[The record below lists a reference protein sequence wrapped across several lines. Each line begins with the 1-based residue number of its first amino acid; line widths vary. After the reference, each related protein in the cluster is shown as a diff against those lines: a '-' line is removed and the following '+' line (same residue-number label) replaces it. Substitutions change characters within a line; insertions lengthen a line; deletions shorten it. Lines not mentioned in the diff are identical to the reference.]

1 MYKAIFQS
9 LLNLRFLDE
18 VQPNYVTNVGD
29 GQLFG
34 GLAVSEQQDG
44 LVYYFDSTTDITQLL
59 PSEAMIAHLLEQQT
73 LGDFDSIHAQL
84 HPFNE

>member
-9 LLNLRFLDE
+9 LLNLRFSDE
-18 VQPNYVTNVGD
+18 MQPNDVTNVGA

-44 LVYYFDSTTDITQLL
+44 LISFFDSTTDITQLL

-84 HPFNE
+84 HQFKE

>member
-9 LLNLRFLDE
+9 LLNLRFSDE
-18 VQPNYVTNVGD
+18 MQPNYVTNVGA
-29 GQLFG
+29 GQLLG
-34 GLAVSEQQDG
+34 GLAVFEQQDG
-44 LVYYFDSTTDITQLL
+44 LVSYFDSTIDITQLL
-59 PSEAMIAHLLEQQT
+59 PSQAMIAHLLEQQT

>member
-1 MYKAIFQS
+1 M
-9 LLNLRFLDE
+9 
-18 VQPNYVTNVGD
+18 QPNYVTNVGA
-29 GQLFG
+29 GQLLG

-44 LVYYFDSTTDITQLL
+44 LVSYFDSTTDITQLL

>member
-9 LLNLRFLDE
+9 LLNIRFSDE
-18 VQPNYVTNVGD
+18 MQPNYVTNVGA
-29 GQLFG
+29 GQLLG

-44 LVYYFDSTTDITQLL
+44 LVSYFDSTIDITQLL
-59 PSEAMIAHLLEQQT
+59 PSQAMIAHLLEQQT

>member
-9 LLNLRFLDE
+9 LLNLRFSDE
-18 VQPNYVTNVGD
+18 MQPNYVTNVEA
-29 GQLFG
+29 GQLLG

-44 LVYYFDSTTDITQLL
+44 LVSYFDSTIDITQLL
-59 PSEAMIAHLLEQQT
+59 PSQAMIAHLLEQQT
-73 LGDFDSIHAQL
+73 LGDYDSIHAQL

>member
-9 LLNLRFLDE
+9 LLILRFTDDR
-18 VQPNYVTNVGD
+18 QPNYVTNVGA
-29 GQLFG
+29 GQLLG

-44 LVYYFDSTTDITQLL
+44 LVSYFDSTIDITQLL
-59 PSEAMIAHLLEQQT
+59 PSQAMIAHLLEQQT